1 MIEHEDVP
9 EYKLKYLE
17 SRVEDLEREL
27 AAQRK
32 EIYRLEQ
39 QLDKQYGRIDSKLFK
54 MDSHLFQIE
63 NGLPWYILALAALGI
78 GATTAVYLIRPLQE
92 TFTELIGG

>member
-1 MIEHEDVP
+1 MKDIP
-9 EYKLKYLE
+9 EYQIKYLE
-17 SRVEDLEREL
+17 SRVEELEREL

-39 QLDKQYGRIDSKLFK
+39 QLDKQYARIDSKLFK
-54 MDSHLFQIE
+54 MDGHLFQIE

-78 GATTAVYLIRPLQE
+78 GATTAVYLIRALHK
-92 TFTELIGG
+92 TFIELIGG